1 MLFAGNLSDKYGK
14 KLLDVATETGIDA
27 EKADS
32 KKVVHNPAEAT
43 GELIGN
49 KIAEIIVK
57 PKPVVDKYSRNIKE
71 INKRKEKKYQTKWST
86 IKYQKIKRFNCIN
99 VCDKKIDHSE

>member
-14 KLLDVATETGIDA
+14 KLLDAATETGLDA
-27 EKADS
+27 TKADS

-57 PKPVVDKYSRNIKE
+57 PKPAVDKYSRNIKE
-71 INKRKEKKYQTKWST
+71 INIPLKKRKEISNEMEHH
-86 IKYQKIKRFNCIN
+86 KISK
-99 VCDKKIDHSE
+99 D